1 MADFRAE
8 LRTYLLNEII
18 RDPSY
23 PLDDDEALLSSGLV
37 DSFSLVD
44 LALWVEGKTGFR
56 IEDNRLNADTF
67 DTFNALIAFIEANQ

>member
-67 DTFNALIAFIEANQ
+67 DTFNALIVFIEANQ